1 MQYSQR
7 RSNSSRTHFIPRR
20 VICFILLL
28 AGIFLFRPEG
38 SKAGITVPYKFRIEG
53 ISDRKLLAQIE
64 AISDLEGMKDKP
76 PASLRL
82 LRRRATWDINRFYQL
97 LKAQSYYAAQVNVH
111 IDSKAEPVSVICRV
125 ETGPPYLLKSV
136 DLSYTDSK
144 TATGINL
151 PEIQEIG
158 LYLHKPIK
166 ARAVI
171 NAQEKLLLR
180 LRAQGFPF
188 ARVVE
193 RKVIVDHGD
202 QSIAIFFSI
211 APGAQTQFGHTT
223 ITGLTFV
230 DEKFVRKKI
239 PWREGDLYN
248 ADLLTEVQRRLTGM
262 SLFATVRII
271 PGQTA
276 NEKGQLPVTIAVKER
291 KHRSIRGGIS
301 YKTDEGPGATISW
314 EHRNFFHRGES
325 LGLAA
330 SVSDIMWAVEGG
342 FRKPYFLREDQ
353 SLRLSLRLAEDRP
366 DAYTS
371 SSLKSAALIERA
383 LGMQMKLGGGFA
395 FKTSKVE
402 QIGDKQRY
410 RLLSIPL
417 HLDRDTSD
425 DFLNPTHGGRLAI
438 QFAPTYNILEPRFG
452 FVKGKLSFTRYLEL
466 LQEPLLLLAGRAA
479 TGFMPGA
486 GHRSVPADERF
497 YAGGG
502 GSIRGYAYQ
511 SVGPIEGETPLGG
524 RSIIELSL
532 ELRVKLTETF
542 GFVAF
547 IDGGSAFKPALP
559 DFDEDV
565 LWGTG
570 LGIRYFTAIGPLRVD
585 VGIPLNRRENIDD
598 SFQVYVSLGQA
609 F

>member
-7 RSNSSRTHFIPRR
+7 RDSSESDFLCPY
-20 VICFILLL
+20 VFFFFVLL
-28 AGIFLFRPEG
+28 AGIFLSTPA
-38 SKAGITVPYKFRIEG
+38 SAKAELRVPYEVSIEG
-53 ISDRKLLAQIE
+53 ITDRKLLAQIE
-64 AISDLEGMKDKP
+64 AVSDLVGMKDKP

-82 LRRRATWDINRFYQL
+82 LQRRATRDIDRFFQL
-97 LKAQSYYAAQVNVH
+97 LKAQSYYRAQVNVH
-111 IDSKAEPVSVICRV
+111 IDSKAQPVLVIYRV
-125 ETGPPYLLKSV
+125 DTGPPYLLKSV
-136 DLSYTDSK
+136 DLNYTDRK
-144 TATGINL
+144 TAPGIKL

-166 ARAVI
+166 ARTVI
-171 NAQEKLLLR
+171 DAQEKLLLR
-180 LRAQGFPF
+180 LKAQGFPF

-202 QSIAIFFSI
+202 QRIAIVFPI
-211 APGAQTQFGHTT
+211 DPGPQAQFGHTT
-223 ITGLTFV
+223 ITGLTSV
-230 DEKFVRKKI
+230 DEKLVREKI
-239 PWREGDLYN
+239 PWREGDLYS
-248 ADLLTEVQRRLTGM
+248 ADLLAEVRKRLTDTG
-262 SLFATVRII
+262 LFATVRVA
-271 PGQTA
+271 PEQTLDD
-276 NEKGQLPVTIAVKER
+276 KGGLPVTIVTRER

-314 EHRNFFHRGES
+314 EHRNLFHRGER
-325 LGLAA
+325 LGFAA
-330 SVSDIMWAVEGG
+330 GVSDIMWAAEGG
-342 FRKPYFLREDQ
+342 FRKPNFLRDDQ
-353 SLRLSLRLAEDRP
+353 SLHLSLRLAEDRP

-371 SSLKSAALIERA
+371 RSFKSTALIERA
-383 LGMQMKLGGGFA
+383 LSTQMKLGGGLA

-402 QIGDKQRY
+402 QMGDEQRY

-417 HLDRDTSD
+417 HLDWDTSD
-425 DFLNPTHGGRLAI
+425 DFLNPTRGGRLAI
-438 QFAPTYNILEPRFG
+438 QCAPTYNTLEPRFG
-452 FVKGKLSFTRYLEL
+452 FVKGKVSLTRYQGL

-479 TGFMPGA
+479 AGFMPGA
-486 GHRSVPADERF
+486 GHQSVPADERF

-524 RSIIELSL
+524 RSILELSL

-542 GFVAF
+542 GIVGF
-547 IDGGSAFKPALP
+547 IDGGSAFKSAFP
-559 DFDEDV
+559 DFAEHT

-570 LGIRYFTAIGPLRVD
+570 LGIRYFTPIGPLRLD

-598 SFQVYVSLGQA
+598 SFQLYVSLGQA